1 MASSTATAATATA
14 STPVSWTC
22 DLKRA
27 SPDILRAF
35 SLMFHD
41 PQSDELQTL
50 LKKSN
55 LTNKKWKVNENV

>member
-1 MASSTATAATATA
+1 M
-14 STPVSWTC
+14 TPWTY

-41 PQSDELQTL
+41 PDSDELQSL
-50 LKKSN
+50 LKKWN
-55 LTNKKWKVNENV
+55 LTNKK